1 MHLADYSLAL
11 ISGVFVLL
19 SPCSYPLLPGYI
31 AYYLGKNMT
40 TRQAIPGGV
49 ICTIGLLSVFSIIGI
64 ITSIVGSAIMSASPY
79 FHLLAVIIIGVM
91 GVLMLLG
98 VGYPKFYLKVKAT
111 QRGGLLGMLI
121 YGVTYGLAA
130 LACSFPIFLSLILY
144 SLTFGD
150 FMDSVLTFILF
161 SLGMGI
167 PLIATAILVSK
178 TGNLLVRRLT
188 GATDKIQRISGV
200 FLIAL
205 AIYLYLIA
213 SP

>member
-1 MHLADYSLAL
+1 
-11 ISGVFVLL
+11 
-19 SPCSYPLLPGYI
+19 
-31 AYYLGKNMT
+31 
-40 TRQAIPGGV
+40 
-49 ICTIGLLSVFSIIGI
+49 
-64 ITSIVGSAIMSASPY
+64 SPY

-98 VGYPKFYLKVKAT
+98 AGYPKFYLKVKAT

-205 AIYLYLIA
+205 AIYLYLMA

>member
-11 ISGVFVLL
+11 VSGVLVLL

-40 TRQAIPGGV
+40 PRQAIQGGI
-49 ICTIGLLSVFSIIGI
+49 ICTIGLLSVFSIIGV
-64 ITSIVGSAIMSASPY
+64 ITSTIGNAIMSVSPY
-79 FHLLAVIIIGVM
+79 FHLLAVIIIVIM
-91 GVLMLLG
+91 GALMLLG
-98 VGYPKFYLKVKAT
+98 VGYPKFYLKIKAT
-111 QRGGLLGMLI
+111 QRGGFLGMYI
-121 YGVTYGLAA
+121 YGITYGLAA

-150 FMDSVLTFILF
+150 FLDSILTFILF

-178 TGNLLVRRLT
+178 AGHLLVKRIT
-188 GATDKIQRISGV
+188 GATDKIQRISGI

-205 AIYLYLIA
+205 AIYLYLMA